1 MTLSPS
7 CVVLGVGP
15 GTGAAVARR
24 FAKAGL
30 GIAVAAR
37 RSESLDP
44 VARELA
50 VTGHRVLPIV
60 TDAVD
65 ERSVVDLIE
74 RTERELGPIEVAV
87 YNASGRV
94 IKSVLDL
101 TVQDMTEAWQRSC
114 LGGFLFGRE
123 AAKRMVTRGSGTI
136 LFTGATSGMRGG
148 ANFAAFAVGK
158 FGLRALAQSMAREL
172 GPRGIHVAY
181 INIDGP
187 INTGAP
193 NTVAMAK
200 ERPPGGLLEP
210 DAIAEAYFQLHRQ
223 HRSTWTQELDLR
235 PWVEKF

>member
-1 MTLSPS
+1 MASSPS

-30 GIAVAAR
+30 GVAVAAR
-37 RSESLDP
+37 RPESLDP
-44 VARELA
+44 VVRELA
-50 VTGHRVLPIV
+50 VTGNRVLPVV

-65 ERSVVDLIE
+65 ERSVSALIE

-101 TVQDMTEAWQRSC
+101 SAAEVTEAWQRSC

-123 AAKRMVTRGSGTI
+123 AARRMVERGSGTL
-136 LFTGATSGMRGG
+136 LFTGATAGMRGG
-148 ANFAAFAVGK
+148 ANFAAFAIGK

-172 GPRGIHVAY
+172 GPRGLHVAY
-181 INIDGP
+181 VNIDGP
-187 INTGAP
+187 INTGASY
-193 NTVAMAK
+193 TIAMAK
-200 ERPPGGLLEP
+200 DRPPAGLLEP

-223 HRSTWTQELDLR
+223 HRSAWTQELDLR